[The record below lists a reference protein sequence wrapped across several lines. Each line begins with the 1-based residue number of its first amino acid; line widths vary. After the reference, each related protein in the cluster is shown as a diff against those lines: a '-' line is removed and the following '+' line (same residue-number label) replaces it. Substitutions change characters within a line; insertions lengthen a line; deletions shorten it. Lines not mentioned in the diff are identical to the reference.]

1 MTIDGGTNE
10 YAQIYAGSDSGYNTA
25 FIINSGNVHTH
36 IDTAAFF
43 EPNITETSGSV
54 TSASVLRLADA
65 PTEADNN
72 YSLWCQQAGGRK
84 NLARFDSGIVIG
96 NVTTKTDATID
107 DSANGS
113 ASTLLYIGNK
123 TIDTSAVSD
132 ARLKENIEDTV
143 IESLSILDQ
152 LKLRDFNWKR
162 DDPNYGD
169 DTDRQFGMVAQE
181 VEAVLPHIVGKDND
195 GIRSVQY
202 NKMIPYLVK
211 AIQELNQEL
220 QEIKGGS

>member
-1 MTIDGGTNE
+1 M
-10 YAQIYAGSDSGYNTA
+10 
-25 FIINSGNVHTH
+25 
-36 IDTAAFF
+36 
-43 EPNITETSGSV
+43 
-54 TSASVLRLADA
+54 
-65 PTEADNN
+65 
-72 YSLWCQQAGGRK
+72 
-84 NLARFDSGIVIG
+84 
-96 NVTTKTDATID
+96 
-107 DSANGS
+107 
-113 ASTLLYIGNK
+113 
-123 TIDTSAVSD
+123 
-132 ARLKENIEDTV
+132 
-143 IESLSILDQ
+143 SILDQ

-162 DDPNYGD
+162 YEPNYGD